1 MRAATMREF
10 GGEDVLRLEDGP
22 DPVPGPGQVL
32 VRVAAVEVSRP
43 RDVATRTGRHP
54 FSQFV
59 TLPHILGGDFGGV
72 IEAVGEGVDAGLVG
86 RRVAVS
92 NTETCGE
99 CEACVSGHSEQCPE
113 LSLLGIHRRGSYAE
127 YAVVG

>member
-1 MRAATMREF
+1 MQEF
-10 GGEDVLRLEDGP
+10 GDEGVLRLEEVEAP
-22 DPVPGPGQVL
+22 RPGPGEAL
-32 VRVAAVEVSRP
+32 IRVAAVEVSRT

-72 IEAVGEGVDAGLVG
+72 IEATGAAAHPSLVG
-86 RRVAVS
+86 TRAAVS

-99 CEACVSGHSEQCPE
+99 CEACLSGHTEQCAE
-113 LSLLGIHRRGSYAE
+113 LTLLGIHKPGSYA
-127 YAVVG
+127 